1 MVFVI
6 IKNLKKSIKI
16 EDLHRFVQPAMKRG
30 LFSKS
35 GNIESIKIIRLVD
48 GRGRIIERH
57 GILRVSQGYK
67 KHAIKAIKS
76 LHPDKEHLIHEY
88 VIRHW
93 SNDRRTNHQVSLNYP
108 NDRRKG
114 DRRRSGLRIDTPNT
128 EQKQSVVWVNSNIMV
143 LNRTG
148 IESESIRSH
157 SYIIY

>member
-16 EDLHRFVQPAMKRG
+16 EDLHEFVRPAMKKG

-35 GNIESIKIIRLVD
+35 GSIESIKIIRIVD

-67 KHAIKAIKS
+67 KQAIKS
-76 LHPDKEHLIHEY
+76 IRGLLPDKEHLVDEY

-93 SNDRRTNHQVSLNYP
+93 SNDRRTHHQALVAYP

-114 DRRRSGLRIDTPNT
+114 DRRRSGLRLHTP
-128 EQKQSVVWVNSNIMV
+128 K
-143 LNRTG
+143 
-148 IESESIRSH
+148 SESTPSH
-157 SYIIY
+157 SDFVH